1 MLGHKVSSVVCPQ
14 AQHALSV
21 CHNKL
26 GDLQYTQGN
35 LRAARDQYDAGL
47 AVRRALCEASGSS
60 APQPAQQVHSWPTGE
75 Q

>member
-1 MLGHKVSSVVCPQ
+1 MVRLQ

-35 LRAARDQYDAGL
+35 LPAAREQYDAAL
-47 AVRRALCEASGSS
+47 AVRRALCEASGGSS
-60 APQPAQQVHSWPTGE
+60 TPQLAQQVDSWPTAE

>member
-1 MLGHKVSSVVCPQ
+1 VVHPQ

-35 LRAARDQYDAGL
+35 LPAAREQYDAGL
-47 AVRRALCEASGSS
+47 AVRRALCEASGGST
-60 APQPAQQVHSWPTGE
+60 PQPAQQVHSWPTGE